1 MILLSVIE
9 LPNRLKEFG
18 FSEEEAEIYVFLLAS
33 GPTPARVI
41 ARRFDVNRMRAYR
54 ILKDLEE
61 KGLVHRIMERPFRFI
76 AEPIEGILKK
86 YIQKTKEKLLNL
98 QINEEKIIEDLDK
111 IKRDISTI
119 VIEPRFR
126 IYQGRQQVY
135 ELLAQMCDRVKKE
148 ICIVTTSSDILRFS
162 LWGIDDKLTNLSNL
176 GIKVR
181 MLTQVDKT
189 DINYVDEFSKYIEV
203 RHIEIPSPVR
213 FVMID
218 GVENLTSV
226 AMDDSMSMTT
236 NDDTGLWTNAP
247 SFTTIMKVFYESI
260 WRMAPE
266 VNVVINTL
274 KTGEKPQEF
283 KTIRSSTDFEQLFKT
298 ILKRNISSID
308 IILKGIQELPIT
320 ISELIKNSRGKNL
333 RILTLV
339 EEDQG
344 YVINKLLN
352 VAKIRHLSSESDLT
366 LLVGDNKE
374 SLLSTSNTS
383 SSIQAVWSNLDG
395 FVKTMNIVF
404 EDYWKESK
412 PIQDRLE
419 EIMIERDKEE
429 IIHILMDSL
438 ISNGWKVKVPGYL
451 NGVTGISYVFDL
463 YAENQEKSI
472 GINLN
477 LSEDAFNQIFE
488 LSARKKDLRE
498 FTLVLASIR
507 PFEEEVIKL
516 ASLYEIDLIQGEDV
530 FKLVKII
537 LDTYN

>member
-1 MILLSVIE
+1 
-9 LPNRLKEFG
+9 LKEFG
-18 FSEEEAEIYVFLLAS
+18 FSEEEAEIYVFLLAT

-41 ARRFDVNRMRAYR
+41 ARRFDVNRMRVYR
-54 ILKDLEE
+54 TLKDLEE
-61 KGLVHRIMERPFRFI
+61 KGLVHRIMERPFRFV
-76 AEPIEGILKK
+76 AEPIDGLLKK

-98 QINEEKIIEDLDK
+98 QINEQRIIEDLEK
-111 IKRDISTI
+111 IQSDISTI
-119 VIEPRFR
+119 VVEPRFR

-135 ELLAQMCDRVKKE
+135 ELLAQMCDRVEKE
-148 ICIVTTSSDILRFS
+148 ISIVTTSSDILRFS
-162 LWGIDDKLTNLSNL
+162 LWGIDDKLTNLSKL

-189 DINYVDEFSKYIEV
+189 DINDVEEFSRYIDI
-203 RHIEIPSPVR
+203 RHIELPSPVR

-274 KTGEKPQEF
+274 RTGKKPQEF
-283 KTIRSSTDFEQLFKT
+283 RAIRSSTDFEQLFKT

-308 IILKGIQELPIT
+308 IILKGIQELPIP
-320 ISELIKNSRGKNL
+320 ISKLIENTRGKNL

-339 EEDQG
+339 DENQG
-344 YVINKLLN
+344 YAIYKLLN
-352 VAKIRHLSSESDLT
+352 VAEIRHLSSESDLT
-366 LLVGDNKE
+366 LLVGDKKE

-395 FVKTMNIVF
+395 FVNIMNIVF
-404 EDYWKESK
+404 EDYWKEGK
-412 PIQDRLE
+412 PVQDRLR
-419 EIMIERDKEE
+419 EIMIERNKEE

-438 ISNGWKVKVPGYL
+438 ISKGWKVKVPGYL
-451 NGVTGISYVFDL
+451 SGVTGINYVFDL
-463 YAENQEKSI
+463 FVENQEKSI

-477 LSEDAFNQIFE
+477 LSGDAFNQIFE
-488 LSARKKDLRE
+488 LSARKKELRE

-530 FKLVKII
+530 LKLVRLI